1 MTGVRMEE
9 RIERVLPYSR
19 GLVLHPPSSPGRKD
33 KVRPQEGLP
42 SERGGWA
49 SLLRRPWLDSKVGDL
64 GGAELF
70 LMGKLA

>member
-1 MTGVRMEE
+1 MEE
-9 RIERVLPYSR
+9 RIDRMLLYSR
-19 GLVLHPPSSPGRKD
+19 GLVLHPPSSLGRKD

-42 SERGGWA
+42 GERGGWA
-49 SLLRRPWLDSKVGDL
+49 SMLRRPVLDSKAQHL

>member
-1 MTGVRMEE
+1 MEE
-9 RIERVLPYSR
+9 RIDRVLPCSR

-33 KVRPQEGLP
+33 KVRPQEGFP

-49 SLLRRPWLDSKVGDL
+49 SMLVRPLLDSKARHL